1 MRQDIL
7 EGIRRHIQPLAG
19 VEHAQILEIAPGHAK
34 LGLDILPCSLNLY
47 GNLHGGVIFT
57 LCDMAAG
64 MATYAYEVSNVTQQG
79 CIHFIKS
86 VDSGKLYVQADAVHK
101 GSKTAIHHV
110 VITPPPEG
118 KTVADATFT
127 MFLFDPI

>member
-47 GNLHGGVIFT
+47 GTLHGGVIFT

-110 VITPPPEG
+110 VITTPEG

>member
-86 VDSGKLYVQADAVHK
+86 VHK

-110 VITPPPEG
+110 VITTPEG

>member
-34 LGLDILPCSLNLY
+34 LGIDILPCSLNLY

-64 MATYAYEVSNVTQQG
+64 SRAASTLLRAL
-79 CIHFIKS
+79 I
-86 VDSGKLYVQADAVHK
+86 QANCTCRQTRCTREAK
-101 GSKTAIHHV
+101 PQSI
-110 VITPPPEG
+110 
-118 KTVADATFT
+118 
-127 MFLFDPI
+127 MW